1 LKEESKMLEEW
12 IREKSKEGGAN
23 SWLRSKPVQ
32 YLVLILVCLGL
43 LALIW
48 PTGSE
53 QKLAERPG
61 TGLESLDPT
70 QGSKQISQ
78 EVASILAKI
87 EGAGKVD
94 VSITLAS
101 SGQKSYATNIRQ
113 DARESKE
120 SNGQGS
126 KSSLEESNT
135 QDIAVSSGN
144 PLLIEE
150 KTPEILGVLVVA
162 DGARWPVLRE
172 KIANATATLLNVPA
186 YKVQVMPR
194 EGGI

>member
-1 LKEESKMLEEW
+1 MLEEW

-78 EVASILAKI
+78 EVASILACLSTMDRMAISIPIPAIRKI
-87 EGAGKVD
+87 I
-94 VSITLAS
+94 SISMQEPPVHLACFLTLF
-101 SGQKSYATNIRQ
+101 
-113 DARESKE
+113 SKM
-120 SNGQGS
+120 
-126 KSSLEESNT
+126 
-135 QDIAVSSGN
+135 D
-144 PLLIEE
+144 
-150 KTPEILGVLVVA
+150 
-162 DGARWPVLRE
+162 
-172 KIANATATLLNVPA
+172 
-186 YKVQVMPR
+186 
-194 EGGI
+194 

>member
-1 LKEESKMLEEW
+1 M
-12 IREKSKEGGAN
+12 
-23 SWLRSKPVQ
+23 
-32 YLVLILVCLGL
+32 
-43 LALIW
+43 
-48 PTGSE
+48 
-53 QKLAERPG
+53 
-61 TGLESLDPT
+61 ESLDPT

-101 SGQKSYATNIRQ
+101 SGQKSYATNIRH
-113 DARESKE
+113 DAQESKE

-126 KSSLEESNT
+126 KSSLEGNT

-144 PLLIEE
+144 PFNRGKDSGNSRCSGSGRWRPVAGIE
-150 KTPEILGVLVVA
+150 
-162 DGARWPVLRE
+162 E
-172 KIANATATLLNVPA
+172 KIANANATLLNVPA

>member
-1 LKEESKMLEEW
+1 MLEEW
-12 IREKSKEGGAN
+12 IREKSKEGGAG
-23 SWLRSKPVQ
+23 SWLRSKPLQ

-53 QKLAERPG
+53 QKLVERPG

-70 QGSKQISQ
+70 QGSKEMSR

-101 SGQKSYATNIRQ
+101 SGQKSYATNIRH

-172 KIANATATLLNVPA
+172 KITNATATLLNIPVH
-186 YKVQVMPR
+186 KVQVMPR

>member
-1 LKEESKMLEEW
+1 MLEEW

-87 EGAGKVD
+87 EGAGKDGRHNNQGEYYYVD
-94 VSITLAS
+94 SI
-101 SGQKSYATNIRQ
+101 GK
-113 DARESKE
+113 
-120 SNGQGS
+120 
-126 KSSLEESNT
+126 
-135 QDIAVSSGN
+135 
-144 PLLIEE
+144 
-150 KTPEILGVLVVA
+150 
-162 DGARWPVLRE
+162 
-172 KIANATATLLNVPA
+172 
-186 YKVQVMPR
+186 
-194 EGGI
+194 GGGGGHQ

>member
-1 LKEESKMLEEW
+1 MLEEW
-12 IREKSKEGGAN
+12 IREKTKGGGAS
-23 SWLRSKPVQ
+23 SWLRSKTLQ
-32 YLVLILVCLGL
+32 YLLIILVCLGL

-48 PTGSE
+48 PTSSGSNSFE
-53 QKLAERPG
+53 GPG
-61 TGLESLDPT
+61 TGLESMDPS
-70 QGSKQISQ
+70 QGRSQMSK

-101 SGQKSYATNIRQ
+101 SGEKTYAINIRH
-113 DARESKE
+113 DNRESQE

-126 KSSLEESNT
+126 KTSLEQSNT
-135 QDIAVSSGN
+135 EDIAVSSGN
-144 PLLIEE
+144 PLLVEE

-162 DGARWPVLRE
+162 DGARWPELRE
-172 KIANATATLLNVPA
+172 KITNATATLLDIPV

>member
-1 LKEESKMLEEW
+1 MLEEW
-12 IREKSKEGGAN
+12 IREKVNRGASS

-32 YLVLILVCLGL
+32 YLLLILICLGL

-48 PTGSE
+48 PVPEGQDRSE
-53 QKLAERPG
+53 QPG
-61 TGLESLDPT
+61 AGLESLDPS
-70 QGSKQISQ
+70 QGSSKMSR

-87 EGAGKVD
+87 KGAGKVD

-101 SGQKSYATNIRQ
+101 SGRKTYATNMRH
-113 DARESKE
+113 DNRESKE
-120 SNGQGS
+120 TDGQGS
-126 KSSLEESNT
+126 KTSLEQSNV
-135 QDIAVSSGN
+135 QDIAVSSGS

-162 DGARWPVLRE
+162 DGARWPELQE
-172 KIANATATLLNVPA
+172 KLTHATATLLNIPV
-186 YKVQVMPR
+186 YRVQVMPR